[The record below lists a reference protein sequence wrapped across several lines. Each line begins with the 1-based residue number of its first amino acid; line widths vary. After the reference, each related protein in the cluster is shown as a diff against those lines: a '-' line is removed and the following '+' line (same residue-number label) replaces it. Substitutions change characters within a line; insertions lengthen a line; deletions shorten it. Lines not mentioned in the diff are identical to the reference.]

1 MSEQENNDPVLSD
14 EEKDALLDGMSN
26 GDVEVRTGDGSQL
39 ADVREFDIGPRS
51 RIVSLSYPRLQTVN
65 QQFANRFGKQVEQ
78 MLNAETEIAFTHLE
92 NCTFNEFCERASG
105 LTLLYEFSAAPLDG
119 AAFVHLD
126 ASMVGHLVETFFG
139 GSGNDSSRAA
149 ESFFT
154 AGEVSVAN
162 RFGGTLI
169 DSLAEAWQSLM
180 EVSATH
186 TRTYQGPDG
195 VESVDA
201 GDAVIACKFDITIDG
216 RDESFD
222 IVWPLGT
229 VAPLVPVFEG
239 QKRERD
245 PVEDARW
252 GKALRA
258 RVTDSTISLSSRV
271 GRTRMTLGEVAE
283 LTPGAVIDISNP
295 QRGTVFANDIAVL
308 EGRFGVHDGRYAI
321 EAGNWLEK
329 ETGNG

>member
-1 MSEQENNDPVLSD
+1 MSDQEDNDPVLSD
-14 EEKDALLDGMSN
+14 DEKDALLDGMSS
-26 GDVEVRTGDGSQL
+26 GEVEVQTGAGSQY
-39 ADVREFDIGPRS
+39 ADVREFEIGPRS

-78 MLNAETEIAFTHLE
+78 MLNAETEIVFERLD
-92 NCTFNEFCERASG
+92 NCTFSEFCERASS
-105 LTLLYEFSAAPLDG
+105 LTLLYEFSAKPLEG
-119 AAFVHLD
+119 SAFVQLD

-139 GSGNDSSRAA
+139 GNGNESTREA

-162 RFGGTLI
+162 RFGSALI
-169 DSLAEAWQSLM
+169 DSVAEVWQSLM
-180 EVSATH
+180 DIAAEH
-186 TRTYQGPDG
+186 TRTHQGPDA

-201 GDAVIACKFDITIDG
+201 GDAVIASNFRIAIEG
-216 RDESFD
+216 REESFD
-222 IVWPLGT
+222 IVWPLAT
-229 VAPLVPVFEG
+229 VMPLAPVFEG

-258 RVTDSTISLSSRV
+258 KVSDSTINLSSRV

-283 LTPGAVIDISNP
+283 LKPGAVIDISNP

>member
-1 MSEQENNDPVLSD
+1 MSDQENNDPVLSD
-14 EEKDALLDGMSN
+14 DEKDALLDGMSN
-26 GDVEVRTGDGSQL
+26 GEVEVQTGNGSQY

-78 MLNAETEIAFTHLE
+78 MLNAETEIAFDHLDS
-92 NCTFNEFCERASG
+92 CTFSDFCERASG
-105 LTLLYEFSAAPLDG
+105 LTLLYEFTAEPLEG
-119 AAFVHLD
+119 SAFVHLD
-126 ASMVGHLVETFFG
+126 AQMVGHVVETFFG
-139 GSGNDSSRAA
+139 GTGNDSGREA
-149 ESFFT
+149 ESYFT

-162 RFGGTLI
+162 RFGGALVE
-169 DSLAEAWQSLM
+169 SLADVWQSLM
-180 EVSATH
+180 DITTVHSTTH
-186 TRTYQGPDG
+186 QGPDAI
-195 VESVDA
+195 ENVDA
-201 GDAVIACKFDITIDG
+201 GDGVIASRFRVTIEG
-216 RDESFD
+216 REESFD
-222 IVWPLGT
+222 IVWPLAT

-245 PVEDARW
+245 PDEDARW
-252 GKALRA
+252 GKALRE
-258 RVTDSTISLSSRV
+258 RVTNSTINLSSRV

-283 LTPGAVIDISNP
+283 LRPGAVIDISNP